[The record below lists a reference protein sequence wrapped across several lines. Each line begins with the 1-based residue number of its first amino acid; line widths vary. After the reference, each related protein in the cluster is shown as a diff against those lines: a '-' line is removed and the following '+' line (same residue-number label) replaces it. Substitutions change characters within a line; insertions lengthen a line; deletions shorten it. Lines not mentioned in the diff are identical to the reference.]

1 MVEEADNKWKTLM
14 NIWLEGALHASTFV
28 LATQVKLFT
37 RAMSN
42 VFTDLFMQNLETQH
56 GLKVARAETLAQA
69 VENYMHAET
78 QAGLAADGDL
88 SLTERDAYTVEVTLA
103 ACPYGTACGNFVSAL
118 QGTGEF
124 SKDDIPCLRANCYG
138 VAVARMIGN
147 ECSYRLVQFAPG
159 IRCRAR
165 LETA

>member
-1 MVEEADNKWKTLM
+1 MVEEVQDKWKTLM
-14 NIWLEGALHASTFV
+14 NIWLEGALHASTFI

-42 VFTDLFMQNLETQH
+42 VFTDLFMKT
-56 GLKVARAETLAQA
+56 AREQYGTEMATAETMAQA
-69 VENYMHAET
+69 VEKYMAAEV
-78 QAGLAADGDL
+78 QAGMAADGGL
-88 SLTERDAYTVEVTLA
+88 SVTAKDAHIVEVTVA
-103 ACPYGTACGNFVSAL
+103 DCPYGLACGNFISAL

-138 VAVARMIGN
+138 VAVARMTGD
-147 ECSYRLVQFAPG
+147 ECSYRLLQFAPG

-165 LETA
+165 LEAA